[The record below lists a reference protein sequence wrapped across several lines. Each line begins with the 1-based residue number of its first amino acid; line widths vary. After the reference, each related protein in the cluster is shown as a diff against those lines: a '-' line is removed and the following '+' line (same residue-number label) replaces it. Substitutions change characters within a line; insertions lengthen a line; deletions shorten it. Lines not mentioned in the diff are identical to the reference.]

1 MTIVFRQ
8 IFKNK
13 LFSFIN
19 ILGLSFGMAI
29 CLVIYQ
35 YVGFHTSF
43 DKFHANAD
51 RIYRVE
57 STTKSADNKTSYS
70 VTHPSPL
77 GTTLAERSP
86 SVANSAQIARLD
98 YLNASVEFNDGGSMK
113 VFKQPRMIGLGKGF
127 FEMFS
132 TEFVAGGSA
141 NFDEPYKVV
150 LTEKAS
156 KKYFDNPSEA
166 IGQVLNVKG
175 NTGEQNYELV
185 GVLKDLPDNSHL
197 NFEMALS
204 LPSVELYYGPIESWD
219 NPSFRTY
226 VMLNNGSSKTNVS
239 AAATQIYTEN
249 FSESLKISGDE
260 VTFDLQNIQDIHLN
274 SKVSVDSGTSID
286 SRIIWILSLVAIV
299 IMAVAWINYLN
310 LSFVRTLDRMKE
322 MGVRKCLGSSRRQLT
337 LLFVIESLVMNLLSL
352 CITIV
357 LINLS
362 SNYLAQTTALPVIN
376 ILNIEVLSFLFG
388 VVTLG
393 TLVTGFYPL
402 VLLKSF
408 NLASVL
414 VGKKGSVVSGKSRK
428 GLVLIQFAVTFLLI
442 SGTLTIFRQID
453 FMRNSDLGI
462 ETENILMVEA
472 PPSDVNADNREDRAR
487 FRTMTSELLKYPGI
501 ESMSMAGEVP
511 GQPISWGSALYLNNQ
526 PKESAISTG
535 LISMSHTFPE
545 FFGIDVVAGRAL
557 RQDDDPWSKG
567 DVVINEKLA
576 ERLGFSNPEDAI
588 GAKIDGFFA
597 PLQVRGVLENHHHT
611 SLHND
616 YRPIAY
622 ILSGWTRYYFFKL
635 RIDENSDIERVD
647 QLNAMIGKMQGEW
660 DGVFPNYQMEYSFV
674 DQGFDQQYK
683 EDVRFGKIFT
693 GFSIVT
699 IVVACLGLFGLTALT
714 VNQRIKEVGIRK
726 VLGASGISLMKLLSK
741 EYAVLVCL
749 AGILSMPLAYYLMNN
764 WLDGYSFRID
774 LGMWF
779 FIAPFLLIFCL
790 AVVSVVGKIWSVV
803 RSNPVDALRYE

>member
-1 MTIVFRQ
+1 
-8 IFKNK
+8 
-13 LFSFIN
+13 
-19 ILGLSFGMAI
+19 MAI

-43 DKFHANAD
+43 DKFNTNAD
-51 RIYRVE
+51 RLFRVE
-57 STTKSADNKTSYS
+57 SATTSTDNNVSYTI
-70 VTHPSPL
+70 THPAPL
-77 GTTLAERSP
+77 GATLAERSP
-86 SVANSAQIARLD
+86 LVTNSAQVARLD
-98 YLNASVEFNDGGSMK
+98 YLNASVEFNSNGTLV
-113 VFKQPRMIGLGKGF
+113 VFKQPAVIALGKGF
-127 FEMFS
+127 FQMFS
-132 TEFVAGGSA
+132 TDFIAGSFEK
-141 NFDEPYKVV
+141 FDEPYKAI

-156 KKYFDNPSEA
+156 KKYFDDPAAS
-166 IGQVLNVKG
+166 IGEIFSMKD
-175 NTGEQNYELV
+175 NTGEQKYELI
-185 GVLKDLPDNSHL
+185 GVLKDIPEASHFS
-197 NFEMALS
+197 FELALS
-204 LPSVELYYGPIESWD
+204 FPSVVKYLGSLDSWD
-219 NPSFRTY
+219 SPAYRTY
-226 VMLNNGSSKTNVS
+226 VLLNDSNDKEAV
-239 AAATQIYTEN
+239 ATTATGIYSEN
-249 FSESLKISGDE
+249 FSESLKNSGDE

-286 SRIIWILSLVAIV
+286 SRVIWILSLVAIV

-337 LLFVIESLVMNLLSL
+337 LLFVIESMVMNLLSL

-362 SNYLAQTTALPVIN
+362 SNYLAQTTALPVID

-388 VVTLG
+388 VVALG

-408 NLASVL
+408 NLAAVL

-472 PPSDVNADNREDRAR
+472 PPSDINADNREDRAR

-635 RIDENSDIERVD
+635 RIDENSDTERVD
-647 QLNAMIGKMQGEW
+647 QLNAMIAKMQGEW

-726 VLGASGISLMKLLSK
+726 VLGASGVSLMKLLSK
-741 EYAVLVCL
+741 EYAILVCL

-774 LGMWF
+774 LGVWF
-779 FIAPFLLIFCL
+779 FIAPFMLIFCL